1 MTNPWQQ
8 RQPKGSPGGGQF
20 ARSALPDQA
29 DSPLQRSSI
38 DSYVTEIEIPDPVTP
53 QSGSLLLTKHKK
65 RWRLAPTLNMT
76 PIGLDLMA
84 ASPQYA
90 TIYQNTVIRMVTGGL
105 IADLLNQRELTIHQ
119 VRDLASATGW
129 LDRERPAKR
138 LTQTPEP
145 PTPGNIFQDAL
156 ILRRELEL
164 VNEAD
169 KCARGHTGT
178 LTYLT
183 PEIAAAN
190 PTPSGNPLA
199 NDSFSQHFNGDAGAT
214 LWIEGLC
221 RSFSQYAESIP
232 QRKRYLG
239 RSVISPRF
247 LSRVYDLCKPNPN
260 PAFAPASRAG
270 KEILVARFQALHR
283 NPDALQDWL
292 FADSSTRL
300 RHYTEAPDTAVEL
313 FDIAMNRTYKDAL
326 DCAAVLGVVG
336 RSRAQSLHRGPV
348 ANYAVDEKHLA
359 LYCVF
364 GHAQASINW
373 HTIDALV
380 HNSLWVQQAQ
390 RSQVQIAST
399 FAKYPSFAQALTEA
413 VTAPTQELRHFSDS
427 HYPRSL
433 DESSPLLQ
441 LHLYLD

>member
-8 RQPKGSPGGGQF
+8 RQPKGSSRGGQF
-20 ARSALPDQA
+20 ARSALPDQING
-29 DSPLQRSSI
+29 PLQHSSI

-129 LDRERPAKR
+129 IDRERPAKR
-138 LTQTPEP
+138 LTQTAEP
-145 PTPGNIFQDAL
+145 PTPENIFQDAL

-164 VNEAD
+164 VDEAH
-169 KCARGHTGT
+169 KCAQGYTGT

-190 PTPSGNPLA
+190 PIPSDNPLA
-199 NDSFSQHFNGDAGAT
+199 NDSFNQHFNGDAGTT
-214 LWIEGLC
+214 LWIEGIC
-221 RSFSQYAESIP
+221 RSSSQYSESIP

-247 LSRVYDLCKPNPN
+247 LSRVHDLCWPNPT
-260 PAFAPASRAG
+260 PAFAPAFRAG

-283 NPDALQDWL
+283 SSDALQNWL
-292 FADSSTRL
+292 FADASSRL
-300 RHYTEAPDTAVEL
+300 RHYTETPHTVVEL

-326 DCAAVLGVVG
+326 DCAAALGVIG
-336 RSRAQSLHRGPV
+336 QSGAHSLYRDS
-348 ANYAVDEKHLA
+348 AADYAIDEKHLA

-364 GHAQASINW
+364 GQAQASINR

-380 HNSLWVQQAQ
+380 NNSPWVQQAQ

-399 FAKYPSFAQALTEA
+399 FSKCPRLATALTE
-413 VTAPTQELRHFSDS
+413 VVSAPAKELRQFQDRY
-427 HYPRSL
+427 YPRSL
-433 DESSPLLQ
+433 DEGAPLLQ
-441 LHLYLD
+441 LYRG